1 MKKIVVKKKT
11 DYTVISNV
19 FLRDEKLSLKSKG
32 LLAYV
37 LSLPNDWVLYVT
49 ELSNHHK
56 DGTSAIYSAF
66 KELIE
71 HGYVRRKRERID
83 GKLKG
88 IDYIISEMP
97 ILENLN
103 VENLNQEN
111 LNKENQALLNTNNN
125 KVNNIQSNYILEWN
139 DIAIQINFNDLDNFI
154 DYWTEKSPLGKKMRW
169 QKQKTFDVKR
179 RMLRWQR
186 NNFNKPKVSQTK
198 HMLNVWQE
206 AKKIINNG

>member
-88 IDYIISEMP
+88 IDYIISETP
-97 ILENLN
+97 ILK
-103 VENLNQEN
+103 NLNQEN
-111 LNKENQALLNTNNN
+111 SNEENSNEENQALLNTNNN

-139 DIAIQINFNDLDNFI
+139 DIAIQINFDDLDNFI